1 VWSPFANFW
10 LYGATANITA
20 AKAAGVRI
28 ALGSDWAPSGTATSL
43 REFKVAERTPLKPP
57 QLHLT
62 PGRSLSQQRRFLRQP
77 PPDIVCKFGN
87 RLHRELCLDG
97 PVRRL

>member
-62 PGRSLSQQRRFLRQP
+62 PGRSLS
-77 PPDIVCKFGN
+77 
-87 RLHRELCLDG
+87 
-97 PVRRL
+97 